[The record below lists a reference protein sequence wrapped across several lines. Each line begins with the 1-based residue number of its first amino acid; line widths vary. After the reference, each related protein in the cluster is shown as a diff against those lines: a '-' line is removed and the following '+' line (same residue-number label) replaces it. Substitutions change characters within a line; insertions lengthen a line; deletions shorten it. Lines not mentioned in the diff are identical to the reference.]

1 MTHRSSILQRGAFA
15 SVLSL
20 AVSACMAQ
28 AQAQA
33 YGPTPAAVWGY
44 AQKSYQQG
52 RWSSAYG
59 LFAQLADM
67 GHPDSARIALFMLRY
82 GPRLYG
88 TPWSASPT
96 QIEVWT
102 GAAARQLPPLSADA
116 GD

>member
-1 MTHRSSILQRGAFA
+1 MEHRFSFPQRAAFA
-15 SVLSL
+15 AIVSL
-20 AVSACMAQ
+20 CASACLAQ
-28 AQAQA
+28 APA
-33 YGPTPAAVWGY
+33 PTPATVW
-44 AQKSYQQG
+44 ALALKSYQQG

-59 LFAQLADM
+59 RFAHLADM

-96 QIEVWT
+96 QVEDWSM
-102 GAAARQLPPLSADA
+102 AAAKPLPALSADA